1 MVNKVI
7 LLGNLGADPE
17 LRSTQNGQSV
27 CTLRLATSEKY
38 KDRDGNL
45 QEKTEWHRVVVWGP
59 QADNVNR
66 FCKKG
71 KQIYLEGRI
80 QTRKWQDKE
89 GKDQYTTEIVADSV
103 RFLGGAGGGA
113 GADDGGFEAGGGG
126 GGGGGRGSYGGG
138 GSSGGGGGRGSYGG
152 GGSSGGGGG
161 YGGGGGGGGYGR
173 QNAPARPA
181 PAEEPPFGGG
191 SDDDIPF

>member
-126 GGGGGRGSYGGG
+126 GGGGRGSYGGG
-138 GSSGGGGGRGSYGG
+138 GGAPQQRRGGRW
-152 GGSSGGGGG
+152 
-161 YGGGGGGGGYGR
+161 GR
-173 QNAPARPA
+173 GP
-181 PAEEPPFGGG
+181 
-191 SDDDIPF
+191 